1 MPICRIHAFLPVLP
15 RRCTLH
21 IEIRTVLC
29 EEHGRQV
36 NVDALFEV
44 IFPVQL
50 QGLTPVFEPYFPTK
64 QSRSATRV

>member
-1 MPICRIHAFLPVLP
+1 M
-15 RRCTLH
+15 LH

-29 EEHGRQV
+29 EEHGWRV

-50 QGLTPVFEPYFPTK
+50 QAVFEPYFPTK